1 MIGELANHS
10 LERVYSVL
18 PVTVQHLLCSL
29 EGYRIQRARFGQDF
43 PRLLRDAEARSE
55 LSADAVAT
63 LRDRLFREFVADAAS
78 HSAFY
83 REQPAFRLAAEG
95 RACRAEDL
103 PILGKQLV
111 QARAAQ
117 IARADVRIAE
127 IASTSGSTGMGLRFP
142 VTSQAVWQ
150 QWATWWR
157 FRRWHGIRRGVWC
170 GYFGG
175 RPVVPVGRR
184 RGPFWRYNVAGRQV
198 LFSGSH
204 LSSETW
210 RTYVAELNKRR
221 LEWLHGY
228 PSLLALLAG
237 YLVEHRQTIG
247 YDVRWVTT
255 AAENLLPAQADL
267 IERAFG
273 VRPRQH
279 YGMAEGAA
287 NASECPSGR
296 LHVDEDFAFVEFVPR
311 DHGTGYRVVG
321 TNLTNRAFPLIRYDV
336 GDIAQ
341 VSGLTCGCG
350 RPGRIID
357 AIDGR
362 REDYVV
368 LPSGAMVGRLDHI
381 FKDQVRVREAQIYQ
395 PDLTR
400 VVLRLV
406 GANDFTTRDE
416 QALLVAARTWLGDSL
431 RIEIEHLEALPRT
444 PAGKLRFVVSDVI
457 AARLNER
464 AAMLARGA
472 TLAPDATLALS

>member
-1 MIGELANHS
+1 MIDELANHT

-18 PVTVQHLLCSL
+18 PASVQHLLCSV
-29 EGYRIQRARFGQDF
+29 EGYRIQRARFGHHF
-43 PRLLRDAEARSE
+43 TRLLRDAEARSAISPE
-55 LSADAVAT
+55 AVAT
-63 LRDRLFREFVADAAS
+63 LRDGLFREFVADAAS
-78 HSAFY
+78 GSPFY
-83 REQPAFRLAAEG
+83 REQSAFRPAAE
-95 RACRAEDL
+95 RRSFRPEDL
-103 PILGKQLV
+103 PTLDKQV
-111 QARAAQ
+111 AQARAAD

-142 VTSQAVWQ
+142 VTTEAVRQ

-157 FRRWHGIRRGVWC
+157 FRRWHGIRRDVWC

-184 RGPFWRYNVAGRQV
+184 RGPFWRYNLAGRQV
-198 LFSGSH
+198 LFSGAH
-204 LSSETW
+204 LRSETW
-210 RTYVAELNKRR
+210 STYVAELTRRR

-287 NASECPSGR
+287 NASECPDGR
-296 LHVDEDFAFVEFVPR
+296 LHVDEDFAFVEFVAR
-311 DHGTGYRVVG
+311 DDGAGYRVIG

-341 VSGLTCGCG
+341 VSGRTCGCG

-357 AIDGR
+357 GIDGR

-395 PDLTR
+395 PDLRR

-406 GANDFTTRDE
+406 AAKDFTSRDE
-416 QALLVAARTWLGDSL
+416 QALLVAARTWLGSSL
-431 RIEIEHLEALPRT
+431 RIEIEHREALPRT
-444 PAGKLRFVVSDVI
+444 DAGKLRFVVSDVT
-457 AARLNER
+457 AARLTER
-464 AAMLARGA
+464 AAALARTA
-472 TLAPDATLALS
+472 ALAMS